1 MTTTW
6 RSTTSSVWWVSS
18 MSDRRRIH
26 AGELGA
32 ALEQELTIY
41 GEEINESLREVTEAS
56 MKKLVKKTKA
66 TAPKGKRN
74 GQFKKNITADY
85 QELRRQGKLRGRTV
99 RATWYVK
106 APDHRLTHLI
116 VHGHETKSGGRT
128 RANPFLQNALDEV
141 LPEYENGIEEA
152 LKNGK

>member
-1 MTTTW
+1 
-6 RSTTSSVWWVSS
+6 

-32 ALEQELTIY
+32 ALERELTIY
-41 GEEINESLREVTEAS
+41 GEDITEAIRDVTEAS

-66 TAPKGKRN
+66 TAPRGKRN

-85 QELRRQGKLRGRTV
+85 QQLNRRGKRSKGQFRGRTV

-106 APDHRLTHLI
+106 APDYRLTHLI
-116 VHGHETKSGGRT
+116 VKGHETKDGGRT

-141 LPEYENGIEEA
+141 LPEYERNIEEA
-152 LKNGK
+152 IKNGK

>member
-1 MTTTW
+1 
-6 RSTTSSVWWVSS
+6 
-18 MSDRRRIH
+18 MSNGRRIR
-26 AGELGA
+26 AGELGS
-32 ALEQELTIY
+32 ALQQELTVY
-41 GEEINESLREVTEAS
+41 GEEIQEGLRTVTEAS

-66 TAPKGKRN
+66 TAPKGKRK

-85 QELRRQGKLRGRTV
+85 QELRRAKQLRGRTI

-116 VHGHETKSGGRT
+116 VHGHATRDGGRT
-128 RANPFLQNALDEV
+128 RANPFLQNALDSV
-141 LPEYENGIEEA
+141 LPEYERELEEV